1 MNTYFKRSF
10 IAGTAAFCILAAAL
24 PTLPTHAED
33 IATLESK
40 TAALQAQLSGL
51 NQEMVSISDQI
62 ATTQMQVEITNGEI
76 LRTQEALA
84 TAQADE
90 AKQYEDMKTRI
101 KYMYET
107 GNATLLE
114 MLFSAETMTDFLNK
128 ADFIQN
134 ISSYDREMLEEL
146 QALQE
151 EITMEEATLVDQQTS
166 LTELQTTLEGR
177 QAALQATAAATSTDL
192 ASFSA
197 QLTQLRAEEAQL
209 AAQKAAA
216 EAEKQNAAQNN
227 NSSNKPTENKP
238 NGDQSNDNSGGDNSG
253 SNNSGTTTP
262 DPAPPTEPSVP
273 ESGGDSGSNDTGN
286 QGGGSTNVSS
296 SELDIF
302 AAILQ
307 CEAYQDYDSMLAVAT
322 VIMNR
327 VYSPLFPNTITEVVY
342 APGQFEPTWS
352 GRLDAVLAQGPTALS
367 YQVAQDAING
377 ARLSSV
383 ADCYYF
389 LYAGATDRPGV
400 NVGNNLFFVSW

>member
-1 MNTYFKRSF
+1 MNTYFKRSL
-10 IAGTAAFCILAAAL
+10 IAGTAALCTLAASL
-24 PTLPTHAED
+24 PSLPVHAED

-51 NQEMVSISDQI
+51 NQEMVRISDQI
-62 ATTQMQVEITNGEI
+62 STTQMQVEITNGEI

-101 KYMYET
+101 KYMYES
-107 GNATLLE
+107 GNVTLLE

-134 ISSYDREMLEEL
+134 ISNYDREMLEEL

-151 EITMEEATLVDQQTS
+151 EIALEEATLIDQQTA

-177 QAALQATAAATSTDL
+177 QAALQTTAAATSTDL

-197 QLTQLRAEEAQL
+197 QLSQLRAEEARL
-209 AAQKAAA
+209 AAEKAAA
-216 EAEKQNAAQNN
+216 EEAAKQEAAQNN
-227 NSSNKPTENKP
+227 NTSDKP
-238 NGDQSNDNSGGDNSG
+238 NTSKPEDKPSTSPDN
-253 SNNSGTTTP
+253 NNSGTTTP

-273 ESGGDSGSNDTGN
+273 ESNGDSGT
-286 QGGGSTNVSS
+286 QGGGSTNVSA
-296 SELDIF
+296 SELDVF

-307 CEAYQDYDSMLAVAT
+307 CEAYQDYDSLLAVAT

-327 VYSPLFPNTITEVVY
+327 VYSPLFPNTITDVVY
-342 APGQFEPTWS
+342 AAGQFEPTWS
-352 GRLDAVLAQGPTALS
+352 GRLDAVLEQGPTALS
-367 YQVAQDAING
+367 YQVAQDALNG

-400 NVGNNLFFVSW
+400 NVGNNLFFQSW

>member
-1 MNTYFKRSF
+1 
-10 IAGTAAFCILAAAL
+10 
-24 PTLPTHAED
+24 
-33 IATLESK
+33 
-40 TAALQAQLSGL
+40 
-51 NQEMVSISDQI
+51 
-62 ATTQMQVEITNGEI
+62 
-76 LRTQEALA
+76 
-84 TAQADE
+84 
-90 AKQYEDMKTRI
+90 
-101 KYMYET
+101 
-107 GNATLLE
+107 
-114 MLFSAETMTDFLNK
+114 MTDFLNK

-151 EITMEEATLVDQQTS
+151 EIAMEEATLIDQQTS

-227 NSSNKPTENKP
+227 GSSNKPNSDKPDENH
-238 NGDQSNDNSGGDNSG
+238 SDNSSG
-253 SNNSGTTTP
+253 S
-262 DPAPPTEPSVP
+262 D
-273 ESGGDSGSNDTGN
+273 DTVI
-286 QGGGSTNVSS
+286 QGGGTPNVSS
-296 SELDIF
+296 SELDVF

-327 VYSPLFPNTITEVVY
+327 VYSPLFPNTITEVIY

-352 GRLDAVLAQGPTALS
+352 GRLDTVLAQGPSALS

-377 ARLSSV
+377 ARLASV

>member
-10 IAGTAAFCILAAAL
+10 IAGTAALCTLTATL
-24 PTLPTHAED
+24 PTLPTYAED

-62 ATTQMQVEITNGEI
+62 TTTQMQVEITNGEI

-151 EITMEEATLVDQQTS
+151 EIAMEEATLIDQQTS

-227 NSSNKPTENKP
+227 GSSNKPNSDKPDENHSD
-238 NGDQSNDNSGGDNSG
+238 NSSGSDNSG
-253 SNNSGTTTP
+253 TAAP
-262 DPAPPTEPSVP
+262 DPAPPAEPSVP
-273 ESGGDSGSNDTGN
+273 ESGGNSGGDDTVI
-286 QGGGSTNVSS
+286 QGGGTPNVSS
-296 SELDIF
+296 SELDVF

-327 VYSPLFPNTITEVVY
+327 VYSPLFPNTITEVIY

-352 GRLDAVLAQGPTALS
+352 GRLDTVLAQGPTALS

-377 ARLSSV
+377 ARLASV